1 MVVGDRIMKAAI
13 IIIIFLVL
21 IIIKLVIDQYN
32 IRINNLIKRLVMLEN
47 ELIVEKKMNKL
58 LNRQLEIAENEIMR
72 REAEQGGSCHD

>member
-1 MVVGDRIMKAAI
+1 MEAV
-13 IIIIFLVL
+13 IIIIFLIL
-21 IIIKLVIDQYN
+21 IIIKLVIELYN
-32 IRINNLIKRLVMLEN
+32 ITINNIKKRLGELER

>member
-1 MVVGDRIMKAAI
+1 MEAV

-21 IIIKLVIDQYN
+21 IIIKLVIDLYN
-32 IRINNLIKRLVMLEN
+32 ITINNIKTRLNKLEK

>member
-1 MVVGDRIMKAAI
+1 MEAV

-21 IIIKLVIDQYN
+21 VIIKLVIDQYN
-32 IRINNLIKRLVMLEN
+32 ITINNIKARLDELEN

>member
-1 MVVGDRIMKAAI
+1 MVVGDRIMEAAI

-32 IRINNLIKRLVMLEN
+32 IRINNLIKRLVIIED

-58 LNRQLEIAENEIMR
+58 LNRQIEIAEKEIMR
-72 REAEQGGSCHD
+72 REDEHGGSCHD

>member
-1 MVVGDRIMKAAI
+1 MEAV

-21 IIIKLVIDQYN
+21 VIIKLVIDQYN
-32 IRINNLIKRLVMLEN
+32 ITINNIKTRLDKLEK

>member
-1 MVVGDRIMKAAI
+1 MEAV

-21 IIIKLVIDQYN
+21 IIIKLVIDLYN
-32 IRINNLIKRLVMLEN
+32 ITINNIKTRLDKLEK

-58 LNRQLEIAENEIMR
+58 LNRQIEIAENEIMR

>member
-1 MVVGDRIMKAAI
+1 MKAAI

-21 IIIKLVIDQYN
+21 IIIKLVIDQYT

-58 LNRQLEIAENEIMR
+58 LNKQIEIAENEIMR

>member
-1 MVVGDRIMKAAI
+1 MEAVI
-13 IIIIFLVL
+13 IIILLVL
-21 IIIKLVIDQYN
+21 IIIKLVIDLYN
-32 IRINNLIKRLVMLEN
+32 ITINNIKTRLNKLEK

>member
-1 MVVGDRIMKAAI
+1 MEAV

-21 IIIKLVIDQYN
+21 IIIKLVIDLYN
-32 IRINNLIKRLVMLEN
+32 ITINNIKTRLYKLEK

-58 LNRQLEIAENEIMR
+58 LNKQIEIAENEIMR

>member
-1 MVVGDRIMKAAI
+1 MKAVI

-32 IRINNLIKRLVMLEN
+32 ITINNIIKRLCKLEN

-58 LNRQLEIAENEIMR
+58 LNKQIERAENEIMR
-72 REAEQGGSCHD
+72 REACEAEHGGNGYDQENY

>member
-1 MVVGDRIMKAAI
+1 MEAV

-21 IIIKLVIDQYN
+21 IIIKLVIDLYN
-32 IRINNLIKRLVMLEN
+32 ITINNIKTRLYKVEK

>member
-1 MVVGDRIMKAAI
+1 MVVGDRIMEAAI

-32 IRINNLIKRLVMLEN
+32 IRINNLIKRLVIIED

-58 LNRQLEIAENEIMR
+58 LNRQIEIAENEIMR
-72 REAEQGGSCHD
+72 REDEQGGSCHD

>member
-1 MVVGDRIMKAAI
+1 MKVVI
-13 IIIIFLVL
+13 IIIIFLIL

-32 IRINNLIKRLVMLEN
+32 IRINNLIKRLVGLEN

-72 REAEQGGSCHD
+72 REAEQGGNSDD

>member
-58 LNRQLEIAENEIMR
+58 LNRQIEIAEKEIMR
-72 REAEQGGSCHD
+72 REDEHGGNYYD

>member
-1 MVVGDRIMKAAI
+1 MKAVI

-32 IRINNLIKRLVMLEN
+32 IAMNNIITRLGKLEK

-58 LNRQLEIAENEIMR
+58 LNRHLEIAENEIMR
-72 REAEQGGSCHD
+72 REACEAKHGGSCHD

>member
-58 LNRQLEIAENEIMR
+58 LNRQIEIAENEIMR
-72 REAEQGGSCHD
+72 REAEQGRSCHD